1 MRCSRP
7 ICVVLML
14 LFTNLLCS
22 AQQLNKKM
30 SNQDVT
36 EMVSL
41 GLSDDVIIDKIH
53 GADATDFDTSISAL
67 KTLKAAKVS
76 DNVIRVMINPHASLA
91 TNTPAAVTANPTG
104 VPEEIGIYVMKKGKL
119 TEIEPEV
126 VGWQSG
132 GVMKS
137 MATYGLTKGH
147 VNGKI
152 MKPNSPLQVPNPI
165 EFLIKTPE
173 GTSVTEY
180 QLLRLDVKSDRRE
193 FRAMTGGIMHES
205 GGAEKNAVGY
215 ESQKIATRTWRIQL
229 SDLKKGEYGFL
240 PPGCHRRASLALE
253 RFIPS
258 V

>member
-1 MRCSRP
+1 MRCSRF
-7 ICVVLML
+7 ICVVLTL
-14 LFTNLLCS
+14 LFNNLLCS

-76 DNVIRVMINPHASLA
+76 DNVIRVMINPHAYLA

-147 VNGKI
+147 VNG
-152 MKPNSPLQVPNPI
+152 
-165 EFLIKTPE
+165 
-173 GTSVTEY
+173 
-180 QLLRLDVKSDRRE
+180 
-193 FRAMTGGIMHES
+193 
-205 GGAEKNAVGY
+205 
-215 ESQKIATRTWRIQL
+215 
-229 SDLKKGEYGFL
+229 
-240 PPGCHRRASLALE
+240 
-253 RFIPS
+253 
-258 V
+258 